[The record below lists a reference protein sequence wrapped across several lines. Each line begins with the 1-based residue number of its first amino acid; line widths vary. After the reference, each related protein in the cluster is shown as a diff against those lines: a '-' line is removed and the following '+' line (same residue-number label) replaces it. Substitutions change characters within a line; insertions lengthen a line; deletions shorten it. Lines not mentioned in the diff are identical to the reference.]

1 MILGIL
7 YFIYV
12 VNCLILIFFVLLQQ
26 SKGGGLAGAFGGGG
40 GSDTFFGY
48 TGMQKIGHWTIY
60 SAITFMFLSILIANM
75 PQQAKMDTVVDFST
89 TSGAAAPASAPADA
103 GAQPAPAPDAGGA
116 AQPAPEGGAAAEGQS
131 Q

>member
-7 YFIYV
+7 YFFYV

-60 SAITFMFLSILIANM
+60 AAVSIMFLSILIANM
-75 PQQAKMDTVVDFST
+75 PQQEKIDTVVVV
-89 TSGAAAPASAPADA
+89 
-103 GAQPAPAPDAGGA
+103 
-116 AQPAPEGGAAAEGQS
+116 
-131 Q
+131 